1 VRAMKR
7 LPVAPRPF
15 RDELLSSWLARVACR
30 YGLEMRDL
38 IGYWGDERWV
48 EAIDVD
54 GPTTHQAKIWAQACG
69 MDPVRLQHLSL
80 TRRRPK
86 RLNQW
91 FLDRASQRVPV
102 CLACLD
108 TDFAAGRDGYV
119 RADWMLAEL
128 CACPKHRQMLLDRCP
143 SCEGRLQISFRMRE
157 DHARLTCGKCGY
169 VLTGRGGEVA
179 SGPDTDFVERVVEL
193 QKKIGRIV
201 TESTEPRERLE
212 TLIATLWAP
221 LDHPAAARPVLA
233 LWFDQPGWCCPF
245 QVRHAVGL
253 SAPLSQLPLR
263 WRALTLVALRDLF
276 GSELRADVAL
286 GENARQLLRRAAPHR
301 KPRSIRRVIQKTPDA
316 DRRVPV
322 DYAVLAEELLADPDW
337 VGAES
342 LTERRCR
349 TVRAS
354 LIDKIL
360 ARDGDSYKGVL

>member
-1 VRAMKR
+1 MKR

-30 YGLEMRDL
+30 YGLEMRGL
-38 IGYWGDERWV
+38 TGHWGDEKRV
-48 EAIDVD
+48 ELSDIVA
-54 GPTTHQAKIWAQACG
+54 PSSYQTKEWAQACG
-69 MDPVRLQHLSL
+69 VDPARVQRLSL
-80 TRRRPK
+80 TRRYPNRP
-86 RLNQW
+86 RQW
-91 FLDRASQRVPV
+91 FIDRASQRVPV

-108 TDFAAGRDGYV
+108 TDFAAGRDGYI
-119 RADWMLAEL
+119 RADWMLAER
-128 CACPKHRQMLLDRCP
+128 CVCPKHRQMLMDRCP

-157 DHARLTCGKCGY
+157 DQARLTCGKCGHF
-169 VLTGRGGEVA
+169 LTGRGGEVA
-179 SGPDTDFVERVVEL
+179 SSPYTDFVERVLEL

>member
-1 VRAMKR
+1 
-7 LPVAPRPF
+7 
-15 RDELLSSWLARVACR
+15 
-30 YGLEMRDL
+30 
-38 IGYWGDERWV
+38 
-48 EAIDVD
+48 
-54 GPTTHQAKIWAQACG
+54 

-80 TRRRPK
+80 TSRRPK

-128 CACPKHRQMLLDRCP
+128 CACSKHRQMLLDRCP

-179 SGPDTDFVERVVEL
+179 SGPDTDFVERVLGL
-193 QKKIGRIV
+193 QKNIGRIV
-201 TESTEPRERLE
+201 TGSIEPRKRLE

-221 LDHPAAARPVLA
+221 LDHPAAARPVLD

-245 QVRHAVGL
+245 QVRHE
-253 SAPLSQLPLR
+253 
-263 WRALTLVALRDLF
+263 D
-276 GSELRADVAL
+276 
-286 GENARQLLRRAAPHR
+286 ARQLLRRAAPHR
-301 KPRSIRRVIQKTPDA
+301 MPRSIRRVIQKTPDA

-322 DYAVLAEELLADPDW
+322 DYPVLAEELLADPDW

-342 LTERRCR
+342 LIERRCR